1 LKVQFCEAGLGGKA
15 VEGMARR
22 IFSEQDAIRYGLG
35 IFAAFAALYLRH
47 LLDPLLGV
55 TNPYHAAWLAVVFTA
70 WYCGLGP
77 SILATLIEA
86 VGVWYWFVPSLHSV
100 SGLDRSRVSALAG
113 FVIFSAGIV
122 ALGESNRRGTSSRAR
137 LAAIVDSSNDAIIS
151 KNLNGIITSW
161 NRSAERIF
169 GWDESEA
176 LGRPITILI
185 PPELLHEEV
194 EIMKKLRAGQ
204 RIEHFETVRIT
215 KAGRRFNVSVT
226 ISPVKDIR
234 GRIVGAS
241 KIARD
246 VTELKEIEAAS
257 RINEERIRAAF
268 SQTYSFLIFMTKD
281 GTITEANRAAIE
293 GCGFTRVDVIG
304 RKFWEPWWSALPD
317 EAQKLQQSVARAAGG
332 EIVREECHYCLRDR
346 SVLLYAD
353 FTVSPVRD
361 ETGRVVMLVASG
373 IDMTEQK
380 ALRDQLEQRV
390 QARTYELER
399 SNTSLRELSG
409 RLLQMQDDERRRIAR
424 ELHDSIGQL
433 LAALS
438 MNIATVAL
446 EKHKLTTVAQ
456 SCIEEN
462 EGLVMRVSDE
472 IRTLSYLLHPP
483 LLDEIGLE
491 SALKDYVDG
500 FGKRSKIAVELEM
513 PRDFGRL
520 SKEAEIA
527 LFRVVQECLTNIHRH
542 SGSATAAIRISR
554 QNGIVSLEVKD
565 DGKGIPAEKLVQVNA
580 SGTVGVGFRGMRERL
595 RQLGGSLEV
604 RSDEKGT
611 IVAATLQSQ
620 HSNGSAAKLAN

>member
-1 LKVQFCEAGLGGKA
+1 
-15 VEGMARR
+15 MARR
-22 IFSEQDAIRYGLG
+22 TFSEQDAIRYGLA
-35 IFAAFAALYLRH
+35 IVAAFAALYLRY

-86 VGVWYWFVPSLHSV
+86 FGVWYWFVPSLHSV
-100 SGLDRSRVSALAG
+100 SELDRSRVAALAG

-122 ALGESNRRGTSSRAR
+122 ALGESNRRGKSSRAR
-137 LAAIVDSSNDAIIS
+137 LAAIVDSSDDAIVS

-169 GWDESEA
+169 GWTQSEA
-176 LGRPITILI
+176 VGQPITIVI
-185 PPELLHEEV
+185 PPELQYEEV
-194 EIMKKLRAGQ
+194 EIMKRLRAGK
-204 RIEHFETVRIT
+204 RIDHFETVRMT

-234 GRIVGAS
+234 GKTVGAS

-246 VTELKEIEAAS
+246 ITDLKQIEAAS
-257 RINEERIRAAF
+257 RMNEERIRAAF
-268 SQTYSFLIFMTKD
+268 SQTYSFLVFVTKD
-281 GTITEANRAAIE
+281 GTITEANRASIE
-293 GCGFTRVDVIG
+293 GCGFTREEVIG
-304 RKFWEPWWSALPD
+304 RKFWEPWWSSLPE
-317 EAQKLQQSVARAAGG
+317 EAQKLKQSVARAAAG
-332 EIVREECHYCLRDR
+332 EIVREECHYCMRDP
-346 SVLLYAD
+346 SVVLYAD
-353 FTVSPVRD
+353 RTVSPVRD
-361 ETGRVVMLVASG
+361 ESGRVVMLVASG

-409 RLLQMQDDERRRIAR
+409 RLLQMQDEERRRIAR

-446 EKHKLTTVAQ
+446 EKHKLTPVAQ
-456 SCIEEN
+456 SCIDEN
-462 EGLVMRVSDE
+462 EDLVMRVSDE

-500 FGKRSKIAVELEM
+500 FAARSKIAVRLDM
-513 PRDFGRL
+513 SADFGRL

-554 QNGIVSLEVKD
+554 ENGVVSLEVKD
-565 DGKGIPAEKLVQVNA
+565 DGKGIPAEKLTQVNA

-611 IVAATLQSQ
+611 IVAATLENQ
-620 HSNGSAAKLAN
+620 HANASAPNLAS

>member
-1 LKVQFCEAGLGGKA
+1 
-15 VEGMARR
+15 MARR
-22 IFSEQDAIRYGLG
+22 TFSEQDAIRYGLA
-35 IFAAFAALYLRH
+35 IIAAFAALYLRY

-100 SGLDRSRVSALAG
+100 SALDRSRVFALAG
-113 FVIFSAGIV
+113 FVIFSAAIV
-122 ALGESNRRGTSSRAR
+122 ALGESNRRGKSSRAR
-137 LAAIVDSSNDAIIS
+137 LAAIVDSTDDAIVS

-161 NRSAERIF
+161 NRSAERVF
-169 GWDESEA
+169 GWAQSEA
-176 LGRPITILI
+176 VGQSITIVI
-185 PPELLHEEV
+185 PPELQHEEV
-194 EIMKKLRAGQ
+194 EIMKKLRAGE
-204 RIEHFETVRIT
+204 RIEHFETVRMT

-226 ISPVKDIR
+226 ISPLKDIR
-234 GRIVGAS
+234 GRIIGAS

-246 VTELKEIEAAS
+246 ITDLKQIEAAS
-257 RINEERIRAAF
+257 RINEERTRAAF
-268 SQTYSFLIFMTKD
+268 SQTYSFLVFVTKD
-281 GTITEANRAAIE
+281 GTITEANRASIE
-293 GCGFTRVDVIG
+293 GCGFTREEVIG
-304 RKFWEPWWSALPD
+304 RKFWEPWWSSLPD
-317 EAQKLQQSVARAAGG
+317 EAQKLKQSVARAAAG
-332 EIVREECHYCLRDR
+332 EIVREECHYCLRDP
-346 SVLLYAD
+346 SVVLYAD
-353 FTVSPVRD
+353 RTVSPVRD
-361 ETGRVVMLVASG
+361 QSGRVVMLVASG

-409 RLLQMQDDERRRIAR
+409 RLLQMQDEERRRIAR

-438 MNIATVAL
+438 MNIATVSL
-446 EKHKLTTVAQ
+446 EKHKLTAVAQ
-456 SCIEEN
+456 SCIGEN
-462 EGLVMRVSDE
+462 EELVMRLSDE

-491 SALKDYVDG
+491 SALKEYVDG
-500 FGKRSKIAVELEM
+500 FAARSKIAVRLDM
-513 PRDFGRL
+513 SADFGRL

-542 SGSATAAIRISR
+542 SGSATAAIRIR
-554 QNGIVSLEVKD
+554 RENGVVSLEVKD
-565 DGKGIPAEKLVQVNA
+565 DGKGIPAEKLTQVNA

-611 IVAATLQSQ
+611 VVAATLEAQ
-620 HSNGSAAKLAN
+620 HANAPTADLVSPASRDPVRTGGS

>member
-1 LKVQFCEAGLGGKA
+1 
-15 VEGMARR
+15 MARGT
-22 IFSEQDAIRYGLG
+22 FSEQDAIRYGLAVL
-35 IFAAFAALYLRH
+35 AAFAALYLRY

-86 VGVWYWFVPSLHSV
+86 FGVWYWFVPSLHSV
-100 SGLDRSRVSALAG
+100 SALDRSRVASLAG
-113 FVIFSAGIV
+113 FVIFSAGII
-122 ALGESNRRGTSSRAR
+122 ALGESNRRGKSSRAR
-137 LAAIVDSSNDAIIS
+137 LAAIVDSSDDAIVS

-169 GWDESEA
+169 GWSASEA
-176 LGRPITILI
+176 VGQPVTIVI
-185 PPELLHEEV
+185 PPELHHEEV
-194 EIMKKLRAGQ
+194 EIMKKLRAGE

-234 GRIVGAS
+234 GRIIGAS

-246 VTELKEIEAAS
+246 ITELKQIEAAS

-268 SQTYSFLIFMTKD
+268 SQTYSFLVFVTKD
-281 GTITEANRAAIE
+281 GTITEANRASIE
-293 GCGFTRVDVIG
+293 GCGFTREEVIG
-304 RKFWEPWWSALPD
+304 RKFWEPWWSSLPD
-317 EAQKLQQSVARAAGG
+317 EARKLEQSVARAAAG
-332 EIVREECHYCLRDR
+332 EIVREECHYCMRDP
-346 SVLLYAD
+346 SVVLYAD
-353 FTVSPVRD
+353 RTVSPVRD
-361 ETGRVVMLVASG
+361 ESGRVVMLVASG

-390 QARTYELER
+390 RARTYELER

-438 MNIATVAL
+438 MNIATVSL
-446 EKHKLTTVAQ
+446 EKRKLTPVAQ
-456 SCIEEN
+456 SCNDEN
-462 EGLVMRVSDE
+462 EALVMRVSDE

-500 FGKRSKIAVELEM
+500 FAARSKIAVRLEVSA
-513 PRDFGRL
+513 DFGRL

-554 QNGIVSLEVKD
+554 ENGVVSLEVKD
-565 DGKGIPAEKLVQVNA
+565 DGKGIPAEKLTQVNA

-604 RSDEKGT
+604 RSDERGT
-611 IVAATLQSQ
+611 TVAATLENQ
-620 HSNGSAAKLAN
+620 HANAPVAD